1 MTSYVHL
8 AVYDGLTDWETGHA
22 VAHLNDPEHQRRPG
36 RYAVRTVAVSAA
48 PITTMGG
55 VRILPDVTLDDLDPA
70 ASAMLILPGAPV
82 WESGGNGEM
91 AAAATVF
98 VKAGVPVAAIC
109 GATLGLAREGL
120 LDDRRHTSNAAEY
133 LASSDYAGR
142 AHYVDEPAV
151 TDRGVIT
158 AGALYPVQFA
168 AAIFET
174 LDVYTPAVLEAW
186 TGLFG
191 TGDPSWFPRLMQA
204 ASA

>member
-1 MTSYVHL
+1 MTSYVYL

-22 VAHLNDPEHQRRPG
+22 VAHLNDPEHQRVPG
-36 RYAVRTVAVSAA
+36 RYAVRTVAASAE

-55 VRILPDVTLDDLDPA
+55 VRILPDITLDDLDPA
-70 ASAMLILPGAPV
+70 AGAMLILPGAPV
-82 WESGGNGEM
+82 WESGGNGEI
-91 AAAATVF
+91 AAAASTF
-98 VKAGVPVAAIC
+98 VEAGVPVAAIC

-120 LDDRRHTSNAAEY
+120 LDDRRHTSNGAEY
-133 LASSDYAGR
+133 LASSGYAGA
-142 AHYVDEPAV
+142 AHYVEDPAV

-174 LDVYTPAVLEAW
+174 LDVYTPGVLEAW
-186 TGLFG
+186 TGLFS

-204 ASA
+204 ASP